1 MALSERHPRLLIR
14 QENPLNAG
22 PAPDVLLDSFATP
35 NELFFVRN
43 HGNVPA
49 VDPAAWRLTVDGLV
63 ERPLSLSLA
72 DLQRLPRLTVA
83 ATLQCAGNRR
93 LEMMAVSP
101 IPNELPWGTEAI
113 SNAEWSGVPLR
124 EVLATA
130 GPRSG
135 ALHAAF
141 LGLDDA
147 ERHGH
152 RFHFGGS
159 IPLAKAMHPEVLLA
173 DTMNGEPLPAAHG
186 APLRVVVS
194 GYIGARSVKWLSR
207 ITLQEQPSDNYFQAK
222 AYRLFPPSIGPEN
235 VDWETGMML
244 GESPVNSV
252 ICSPL
257 EGGTLATGDGA
268 GLGGGGRGS
277 GGSPG
282 GRLGGWRPDL
292 EDRGSRRRG
301 RLDVA
306 LLGGAARPRPGLAR
320 DLLPR
325 LRQRRADPAQRS
337 RAGLELQGIREQRLA
352 PGAGGGGVGGRAG
365 RRDSKRL
372 AGWSDP
378 PSESSPPGPLSTE
391 WRGGNN
397 PSRGLSLSI
406 SRPPSPLRGEGP
418 RVRPRRA
425 GRPDGR
431 GG

>member
-43 HGNVPA
+43 HGDIPA

-124 EVLATA
+124 EVLAAA

-141 LGLDDA
+141 LGLDDT

-152 RFHFGGS
+152 RFNFGGS
-159 IPLAKAMHPEVLLA
+159 IPLAKALHPEVLLA
-173 DTMNGEPLPAAHG
+173 DTMNGEPLPATHG
-186 APLRVVVS
+186 APLRVVVP

-207 ITLQEQPSDNYFQAK
+207 ITLREQPSDNYFQAK

-235 VDWETGMML
+235 VDWEAGLML

-257 EGGTLATGDGA
+257 EGEKLRAGRVTVRGWAVAGGDREVARVDVSGDGGRTWKTADLGA
-268 GLGGGGRGS
+268 GAGWTWRFWEAPLDLAPGS
-277 GGSPG
+277 HEICCRAFDS
-282 GRLGGWRPDL
+282 
-292 EDRGSRRRG
+292 
-301 RLDVA
+301 
-306 LLGGAARPRPGLAR
+306 AAQTQPS
-320 DLLPR
+320 
-325 LRQRRADPAQRS
+325 DPAQVWNFKGY
-337 RAGLELQGIREQRLA
+337 A
-352 PGAGGGGVGGRAG
+352 
-365 RRDSKRL
+365 
-372 AGWSDP
+372 
-378 PSESSPPGPLSTE
+378 
-391 WRGGNN
+391 NN
-397 PSRGLSLSI
+397 AWH
-406 SRPPSPLRGEGP
+406 
-418 RVRPRRA
+418 RVRVVA
-425 GRPDGR
+425 E
-431 GG
+431 